1 MENKYKFW
9 VARDI
14 DGYIFAYN
22 GKPTRCDNQ
31 KECIGRFFS
40 SMKNS
45 YFPELKWEDEPIEIE
60 LRPAITDLEAKAE
73 EYADNVT
80 DNEELREII
89 VKAFKA
95 GYNA

>member
-31 KECIGRFFS
+31 REWLGRFLC

-45 YFPELKWEDEPIEIE
+45 YFPELKWEAEPIEVE
-60 LRPAITDLEAKAE
+60 LRPTITDLEAK
-73 EYADNVT
+73 
-80 DNEELREII
+80 
-89 VKAFKA
+89 
-95 GYNA
+95 